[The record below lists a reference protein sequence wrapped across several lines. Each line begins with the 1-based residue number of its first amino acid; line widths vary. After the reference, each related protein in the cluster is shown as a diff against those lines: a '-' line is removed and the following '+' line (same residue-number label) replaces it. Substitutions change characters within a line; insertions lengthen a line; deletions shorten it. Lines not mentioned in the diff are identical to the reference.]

1 VSGEVLTLALPK
13 GRILAPA
20 LALLRAA
27 GMDMGEVGRA
37 NDRRL
42 MLDLFASG
50 PASRPG
56 PDVGRVLLVKPS
68 DVPTYVEHG
77 VADLGIAGADT
88 LREHAHDLYEPVDLG
103 IGACRLAV
111 AEPLHRPARLR
122 RGMELR
128 VATKYPN
135 LARQHYRAK
144 GISPEIIP
152 LYGSVEL
159 GPITGLADQIVDL
172 VESGETL
179 RQNRLVEVETI
190 MHVTSRLIVHPASL
204 KLEPDRLARII
215 DALRTAVRLRETDL
229 AVRQAGAANEP
240 RKASGDR

>member
-1 VSGEVLTLALPK
+1 MPGGVSTLALPK

-27 GMDMGEVGRA
+27 GLDTGPVGVA
-37 NDRRL
+37 DDDRRL
-42 MLDLFASG
+42 MLDLPQGQHG
-50 PASRPG
+50 PWRA
-56 PDVGRVLLVKPS
+56 LLVKPS

-88 LREHAHDLYEPVDLG
+88 LLEQAHDLYEPVDLG

-111 AEPLHRPARLR
+111 AEPLDRPARLR

-135 LARQHYRAK
+135 LARRYYRSK
-144 GISPEIIP
+144 GISPEIIL

-159 GPITGLADQIVDL
+159 GAITGLADQIVDL

-204 KLEPDRLARII
+204 KLEPDRLAGII
-215 DALRTAVRLRETDL
+215 DALRDAVRR
-229 AVRQAGAANEP
+229 AGAANEP
-240 RKASGDR
+240 RKAVGDR

>member
-1 VSGEVLTLALPK
+1 MSSEVLTLALPK

-27 GMDMGEVGRA
+27 GLDTGSVGLVDD
-37 NDRRL
+37 DRRL
-42 MLDLFASG
+42 MLELPS
-50 PASRPG
+50 S
-56 PDVGRVLLVKPS
+56 VGGGWRVLLVKPS

-88 LREHAHDLYEPVDLG
+88 LQEQAPDLYEPVDLG
-103 IGACRLAV
+103 IGVCRLAV
-111 AEPLHRPARLR
+111 AEPIDRPARLR
-122 RGMELR
+122 RGMDLR

-135 LARQHYRAK
+135 LARQHYRSK

-159 GPITGLADQIVDL
+159 GAITGLADQIVDL

-204 KLEPDRLARII
+204 KLAPDRLATII
-215 DALRTAVRLRETDL
+215 DALRDAVEIRR
-229 AVRQAGAANEP
+229 AANEP
-240 RKASGDR
+240 RKAVGDR

>member
-1 VSGEVLTLALPK
+1 MPVFEAALTLALPK

-20 LALLRAA
+20 LELLAAA
-27 GMDMGEVGRA
+27 GVDMGELREA

-42 MLDLFASG
+42 MFAL
-50 PASRPG
+50 PG
-56 PDVGRVLLVKPS
+56 GGKALLVKPS
-68 DVPTYVEHG
+68 DVPAYVEHG
-77 VADLGIAGADT
+77 VADVGIAGSDT
-88 LREHAHDLYEPVDLG
+88 LREQGHDLYEPVDLG

-111 AEPLHRPARLR
+111 AEPMDRPARLR

-135 LARQHYRAK
+135 LARRHYSSK

-159 GPITGLADQIVDL
+159 GAITGLADQIVDL

-179 RQNRLVEVETI
+179 RQNRLAEVETI

-204 KLEPDRLARII
+204 KLKPGLVARVIDGLRLAVHQV
-215 DALRTAVRLRETDL
+215 DASAGTR
-229 AVRQAGAANEP
+229 AGAANEP
-240 RKASGDR
+240 RKAVGDR

>member
-1 VSGEVLTLALPK
+1 VRSEVLTLALPK

-27 GMDMGEVGRA
+27 GIDTGAVGSTDD
-37 NDRRL
+37 DRRL
-42 MLDLFASG
+42 MLDLPSG
-50 PASRPG
+50 GPGDGSRG
-56 PDVGRVLLVKPS
+56 WRVLLVKPS

-88 LREHAHDLYEPVDLG
+88 LREHAHDLYEPVDLE

-111 AEPLHRPARLR
+111 AEPRDRPARLR

-135 LARQHYRAK
+135 LALRHYRSK

-159 GPITGLADQIVDL
+159 GAITGLADQIVDL

-179 RQNRLVEVETI
+179 RQNRLVEVETV

-204 KLEPDRLARII
+204 KLEPDRLASII
-215 DALRTAVRLRETDL
+215 DALRGAVAMRRG
-229 AVRQAGAANEP
+229 GAANEP
-240 RKASGDR
+240 RKAVGDR